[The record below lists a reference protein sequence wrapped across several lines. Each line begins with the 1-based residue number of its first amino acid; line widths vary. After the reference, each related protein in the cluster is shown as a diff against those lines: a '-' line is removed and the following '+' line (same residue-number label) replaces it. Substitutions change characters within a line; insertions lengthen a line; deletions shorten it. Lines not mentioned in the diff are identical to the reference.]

1 MLRFSLEDVESCL
14 QRKSWW
20 AVIFILPA
28 ARRLALFLVNHT
40 KLTPNQITLGSFVLV
55 FPAAALYAHGS
66 YLTILFAVVL
76 FELNYLFDCVDG
88 TLARL
93 KGCSSPLGGYLDA
106 ILDRVRVLLLCFAFG
121 FGQLKAGGSVT
132 LVFWLLLYIGV
143 NNLIIITRA
152 YQEKA
157 LHRADFPG
165 LLGSE
170 LVIRTQ
176 NGVLSRWLNFTQRL
190 NLMPYYHDV
199 ELDALVFVVGPIFG
213 RTLFTIRLA
222 VMLGIILL
230 IFLNLLFL
238 LSLKKMRHPETNR
251 DKEIG

>member
-28 ARRLALFLVNHT
+28 ARRLALFIVNHT

-55 FPAAALYAHGS
+55 FPAAALYADGS

-93 KGCSSPLGGYLDA
+93 KECSSPVGGYLDA
-106 ILDRVRVLLLCFAFG
+106 ILDRVRVLILCLAFG
-121 FGQLKAGGSVT
+121 FGQLRAGGSVT
-132 LVFWLLLYIGV
+132 LVFWLLLYLGV

-152 YQEKA
+152 YQERSLAKA
-157 LHRADFPG
+157 GFGSRLGVDLVKGDEGR
-165 LLGSE
+165 LL
-170 LVIRTQ
+170 T
-176 NGVLSRWLNFTQRL
+176 RWLDFTRAH

-199 ELDALVFVVGPIFG
+199 ELDALVFVVGPVLN
-213 RTLFTIRLA
+213 RTLGLVQLA
-222 VMLGIILL
+222 VISGSIVVIILNVFFIYGL
-230 IFLNLLFL
+230 ARRANA
-238 LSLKKMRHPETNR
+238 R
-251 DKEIG
+251 G